1 MIITC
6 ILFFFY
12 ERMNITNNNINN
24 HSFNRKEIN
33 SEHID
38 NRVFI
43 SDQTINV
50 KDGCHPFRRPPG

>member
-1 MIITC
+1 MYFI
-6 ILFFFY
+6 FFY

-24 HSFNRKEIN
+24 HSFNHKEIN

>member
-12 ERMNITNNNINN
+12 ERMNITKNIFNN

-50 KDGCHPFRRPPG
+50 

>member
-6 ILFFFY
+6 ILFFY

-33 SEHID
+33 SEHIY